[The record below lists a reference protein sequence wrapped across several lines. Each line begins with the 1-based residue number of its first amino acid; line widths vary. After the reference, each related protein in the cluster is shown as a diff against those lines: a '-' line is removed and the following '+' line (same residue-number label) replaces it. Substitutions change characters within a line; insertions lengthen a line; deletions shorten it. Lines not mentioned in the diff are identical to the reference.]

1 MVLFHNVDPRYTSE
15 AEGEARDVFRSF
27 GKLLVNKLDDDGKM
41 IDLVALNDR
50 ELAQTFKQYKYIGNQ
65 FMGSTQETHNEIAVL
80 KNKIIENEHIILQ
93 KDLIIANRD
102 LVIATQQ
109 NEMKLQTENW
119 QLKLQ
124 LSMR

>member
-1 MVLFHNVDPRYTSE
+1 
-15 AEGEARDVFRSF
+15 
-27 GKLLVNKLDDDGKM
+27 M